1 MVEILHQTLRRFV
14 FSRLEVAM
22 MSPLFNVGMMLCLL
36 LRDFTTFQNSFWLWG
51 CKFQKKLRF
60 ACLRFATT
68 LFRSFLNMR
77 RSSLLP
83 LRWAFLKYRFLFLT
97 SWMISLFSQGKFFL
111 LGSTALWMH
120 CSMMSRKVVLKHD
133 QLIWML
139 EGSSISSSSTSHS
152 RLLARSKSAWRY
164 RQTQRRCG
172 GTEDV
177 EWCFRLT
184 RSPRWSELASWGMT
198 EHVERQL
205 RLDTKTRSIREG
217 CPLGEKW
224 VGESTTWI
232 SHEVWKMRIQMMRRF
247 KIYIKIT

>member
-1 MVEILHQTLRRFV
+1 MLEWRFACFWGISLLSKTLIDYGDA
-14 FSRLEVAM
+14 S
-22 MSPLFNVGMMLCLL
+22 S
-36 LRDFTTFQNSFWLWG
+36 
-51 CKFQKKLRF
+51 KKNY

-68 LFRSFLNMR
+68 LFRSFLNTTQ
-77 RSSLLP
+77 SSLLP
-83 LRWAFLKYRFLFLT
+83 LWWAFLKYRFLFLI

-152 RLLARSKSAWRY
+152 RLSACSKSAWWY

-177 EWCFRLT
+177 EWCFKLT
-184 RSPRWSELASWGMT
+184 KSPRWSELASWGMT